1 MLVKL
6 TTELCS
12 YSNKTLTYLKS
23 RKEMWKSQ
31 AIKNNSNSN
40 KIIFE
45 FDANN
50 LTDFYDNNDDY
61 NSGKEQQQQQK

>member
-1 MLVKL
+1 
-6 TTELCS
+6 
-12 YSNKTLTYLKS
+12 
-23 RKEMWKSQ
+23 MWKSQ

-50 LTDFYDNNDDY
+50 LTDFYDNNDD
-61 NSGKEQQQQQK
+61 NNSSGKEQQQQQK